1 MVTEENSKT
10 MNTTI
15 ETFNNKDF
23 GPLRSMMI
31 NNEPWFVGKDVAD
44 ILGYSNSRKAIA
56 DHVDEEDKGVTK
68 CDTLGGIQDL
78 VVINESGL
86 YSLILSSKL
95 PAAKK
100 FKHWVTS
107 EVLPSIRKK
116 GYAVDRDHVLHSGN
130 TITDPST
137 PLSREELALYFTYFV
152 NGAKDFITSID
163 KRLDAMERGFEVITN
178 VLTSSAEQST
188 KLENA
193 LCNALRTPISVVNNR
208 NAVTTNTV
216 TTTNVTSSPEVNAW
230 LRKVWK
236 SAAIIS
242 KKANGDSRVV
252 LREIYKILRKDGV
265 DLDSMYTEYSESHP
279 GKAKINMI
287 AESKMLRGKTEEI
300 IKSLHK
306 KYYPE
311 KYTVENIVSPKPIY
325 KSQELLSTPENVR
338 SYIQA
343 VADREGIVY
352 TTAAS
357 KVYKEIEKRCGENLK
372 ELSKELARSYGCSN
386 CSKAYLIAHDETL
399 MVIIKAIAEGK

>member
-15 ETFNNKDF
+15 ETFNNEDF

-31 NNEPWFVGKDVAD
+31 NEEPWFVGKDVAD
-44 ILGYSNSRKAIA
+44 ILGYSNSRKALI
-56 DHVDEEDKGVTK
+56 DHVDEEDKNTVTIR
-68 CDTLGGIQDL
+68 DGIPGNPNQII
-78 VVINESGL
+78 INESGL

-193 LCNALRTPISVVNNR
+193 LCNALRTPVSVVNNR
-208 NAVTTNTV
+208 NAV
-216 TTTNVTSSPEVNAW
+216 TTTNVTSSPEVAIW

-300 IKSLHK
+300 IKSLHR

-386 CSKAYLIAHDETL
+386 CSKAYLIAHNETL

>member
-10 MNTTI
+10 VNTTI

-56 DHVDEEDKGVTK
+56 DHVDDEDKTDGVTIR
-68 CDTLGGIQDL
+68 DSIGREQNP

-130 TITDPST
+130 TITDPSA

-152 NGAKDFITSID
+152 NGAKDFIISID

-193 LCNALRTPISVVNNR
+193 FCNALSTPVSVVNNR
-208 NAVTTNTV
+208 NAVTTS
-216 TTTNVTSSPEVNAW
+216 NVTSDPEVNAW

-242 KKANGDSRVV
+242 KKANGDSRTV
-252 LREIYKILRKDGV
+252 LKEIYKTLRKDGV
-265 DLDSMYTEYSESHP
+265 DLDSMYTEYYESHP

-287 AESKMLRGKTEEI
+287 ADSKILRGKTEEI

-311 KYTVENIVSPKPIY
+311 KYTVENIVSPKPTY

>member
-15 ETFNNKDF
+15 ETFNNEDF
-23 GPLRSMMI
+23 GSLRSMMI
-31 NNEPWFVGKDVAD
+31 NNEPWFVGKDVTT
-44 ILGYSNSRKAIA
+44 ILGYQNASKALN
-56 DHVDEEDKGVTK
+56 DHVDEEDKLNNESLSS
-68 CDTLGGIQDL
+68 LGQRGGWL
-78 VVINESGL
+78 INESGL

-116 GYAVDRDHVLHSGN
+116 GYAVDRDHVLHSEN

-178 VLTSSAEQST
+178 ILTSSAEQST

-193 LCNALRTPISVVNNR
+193 LCNALRTPVSN
-208 NAVTTNTV
+208 V

-338 SYIQA
+338 SCIQA

-357 KVYKEIEKRCGENLK
+357 RVYKEIEKRCGENLK
-372 ELSKELARSYGCSN
+372 ELANELARSYGCSN
-386 CSKAYLIAHDETL
+386 CSKAYLIAQDETL

>member
-15 ETFNNKDF
+15 ETFNNEDF
-23 GPLRSMMI
+23 GSLRSMMI

-44 ILGYSNSRKAIA
+44 ILGYSNSRDALAKR
-56 DHVDEEDKGVTK
+56 VDDEDKGVAK
-68 CDTLGGIQDL
+68 CDTLGGTQNL

-178 VLTSSAEQST
+178 ILTSSAEQST

-193 LCNALRTPISVVNNR
+193 LCNALRTPISVVNNS
-208 NAVTTNTV
+208 NATNTC
-216 TTTNVTSSPEVNAW
+216 VTSDPEVNVW

-242 KKANGDSRVV
+242 KKVNGDSRVV

-338 SYIQA
+338 SCIQA

-357 KVYKEIEKRCGENLK
+357 RVYKEIEKRCGENLK
-372 ELSKELARSYGCSN
+372 ELANELARSYGCSN
-386 CSKAYLIAHDETL
+386 CSKAYLIAQDETL

>member
-15 ETFNNKDF
+15 ETFNNEDF
-23 GPLRSMMI
+23 GQLRSMMI
-31 NNEPWFVGKDVAD
+31 NEEPWFVGKDVAD

-56 DHVDEEDKGVTK
+56 DHVDDEDKGVTK
-68 CDTLGGIQDL
+68 CDTLGGTQDL

-116 GYAVDRDHVLHSGN
+116 GYAIDRDHVLHSGN

-193 LCNALRTPISVVNNR
+193 LCNALRTPVSVVNNR

-216 TTTNVTSSPEVNAW
+216 TTTNVTSSPEVAIW

-252 LREIYKILRKDGV
+252 LREI
-265 DLDSMYTEYSESHP
+265 
-279 GKAKINMI
+279 
-287 AESKMLRGKTEEI
+287 
-300 IKSLHK
+300 
-306 KYYPE
+306 
-311 KYTVENIVSPKPIY
+311 
-325 KSQELLSTPENVR
+325 
-338 SYIQA
+338 
-343 VADREGIVY
+343 
-352 TTAAS
+352 
-357 KVYKEIEKRCGENLK
+357 
-372 ELSKELARSYGCSN
+372 
-386 CSKAYLIAHDETL
+386 
-399 MVIIKAIAEGK
+399 

>member
-1 MVTEENSKT
+1 MVTKENSKT

-23 GPLRSMMI
+23 GSLRSMMI
-31 NNEPWFVGKDVAD
+31 NEEPWFVGKDVAD

-68 CDTLGGIQDL
+68 CDTLGGTQGL

-116 GYAVDRDHVLHSGN
+116 GYAIDRDHVLHSGN

-178 VLTSSAEQST
+178 ILTSSVEQST

-193 LCNALRTPISVVNNR
+193 LCNALRTPVSVVNNR
-208 NAVTTNTV
+208 NATNTC
-216 TTTNVTSSPEVNAW
+216 VTSDPEVNAW

-242 KKANGDSRVV
+242 KKAKGDSRTV
-252 LREIYKILRKDGV
+252 LREIYKILREDGV

-279 GKAKINMI
+279 RKAKINMI
-287 AESKMLRGKTEEI
+287 AESKMLRGKTDEI

-338 SYIQA
+338 SYIQT

-372 ELSKELARSYGCSN
+372 ELANELARSYGCSN
-386 CSKAYLIAHDETL
+386 CSKAYLIAQDETL

>member
-15 ETFNNKDF
+15 ETFNNEDF
-23 GPLRSMMI
+23 GSLRSMMI

-44 ILGYSNSRKAIA
+44 ILGYSNSRDALAKR
-56 DHVDEEDKGVTK
+56 VDDEDKGVAK
-68 CDTLGGIQDL
+68 CDTLGGTQNL

-178 VLTSSAEQST
+178 ILTSSAEQST

-193 LCNALRTPISVVNNR
+193 LCNALRTPISVVNNS
-208 NAVTTNTV
+208 NATNTC
-216 TTTNVTSSPEVNAW
+216 VTSDPEVNVW

-242 KKANGDSRVV
+242 KKVNGDSRVV

-265 DLDSMYTEYSESHP
+265 DLDSMCTEYSESHP

-357 KVYKEIEKRCGENLK
+357 RVYKEIEKRCGENLK
-372 ELSKELARSYGCSN
+372 ELANELARSYGCSN
-386 CSKAYLIAHDETL
+386 CSKAYLIAQDETL

>member
-1 MVTEENSKT
+1 MVTKENSKT

-23 GPLRSMMI
+23 GSLRSMMI
-31 NNEPWFVGKDVAD
+31 NEEPWFVGKDVAD

-68 CDTLGGIQDL
+68 CDTLGGTQGL

-116 GYAVDRDHVLHSGN
+116 GYAIDRDHVLHSGN
-130 TITDPST
+130 TITDPSI
-137 PLSREELALYFTYFV
+137 PLSREELALYFTYFI

-178 VLTSSAEQST
+178 VLTSSAEQSI

-193 LCNALRTPISVVNNR
+193 LCNALSTPVSVVNNR
-208 NAVTTNTV
+208 NATNTC
-216 TTTNVTSSPEVNAW
+216 VTSDPEVNAW

-236 SAAIIS
+236 FAAIIS
-242 KKANGDSRVV
+242 KKANGDSRTV

-279 GKAKINMI
+279 RKAKINMI
-287 AESKMLRGKTEEI
+287 AESKMLRGKTDEI

-338 SYIQA
+338 SCIQA
-343 VADREGIVY
+343 VADREGLVY

-357 KVYKEIEKRCGENLK
+357 RVYKEIEKRCGENLK

-386 CSKAYLIAHDETL
+386 CSKAYLIAQDETL